1 MGESIKAGAKGC
13 IVKPFDPPRLLEE
26 IEKIFQKEHVL
37 L

>member
-13 IVKPFDPPRLLEE
+13 IVKPFDRPRSLEE
-26 IEKIFQKEHVL
+26 IEKIFLKEHVL